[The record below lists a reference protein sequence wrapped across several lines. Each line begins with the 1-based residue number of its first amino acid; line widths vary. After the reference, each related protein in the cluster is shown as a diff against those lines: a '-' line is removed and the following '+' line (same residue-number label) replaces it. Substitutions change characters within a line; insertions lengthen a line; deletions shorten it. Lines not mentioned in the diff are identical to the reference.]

1 MIYLL
6 FIPAIISTIL
16 LYGFLHTNIE
26 EEEQEETH
34 RPDTS
39 ISKRIKEKYDL

>member
-16 LYGFLHTNIE
+16 LYGFLHNNLE
-26 EEEQEETH
+26 KEETH
-34 RPDTS
+34 ETDTS
-39 ISKRIKEKYDL
+39 VTKRIKEKYDL